1 MFRVTKGAIHS
12 CTISWFLCLLVLDFV
27 MKKCECI
34 LHWCV
39 FPQNN
44 QNLKGQSEINDSV
57 IFNAS
62 SFSFPIQVS
71 FRNYL
76 PVPHTS
82 RVLSSQL
89 HCTYIY
95 LASNVFHYVQ
105 CLQTLFWIH
114 WNMPCKLNGFA
125 AWKHRTCEH
134 IDYVI
139 ATRYDLKQNRK
150 FIDIFVKNT

>member
-1 MFRVTKGAIHS
+1 
-12 CTISWFLCLLVLDFV
+12 
-27 MKKCECI
+27 MKKFECI

-71 FRNYL
+71 FHNYL

-95 LASNVFHYVQ
+95 LASNVFHYVIIQ
-105 CLQTLFWIH
+105 CLNTNTFWIH
-114 WNMPCKLNGFA
+114 RDMPPKWIVWLLDNMWRLVMHRLRNHYKIWVKPEQEVYRLL
-125 AWKHRTCEH
+125 WKICM
-134 IDYVI
+134 
-139 ATRYDLKQNRK
+139 
-150 FIDIFVKNT
+150 KNWLTPEFYKSKRE

>member
-1 MFRVTKGAIHS
+1 MLQSHS
-12 CTISWFLCLLVLDFV
+12 APNIGYVYNVDSFLFMGVIVCG
-27 MKKCECI
+27 
-34 LHWCV
+34 
-39 FPQNN
+39 PQNN

-95 LASNVFHYVQ
+95 LASNIFHYVIIQ
-105 CLQTLFWIH
+105 CL
-114 WNMPCKLNGFA
+114 
-125 AWKHRTCEH
+125 
-134 IDYVI
+134 
-139 ATRYDLKQNRK
+139 
-150 FIDIFVKNT
+150 NTNTF